1 MTGLCLCPA
10 PSGKEKGTSLHV
22 PLCEKYQ
29 VYQSEGGIFRSSSAY
44 EKTLSVLRPFLL
56 KEVNRTEYLQYVST
70 SCTQLLVLRI
80 RIVRGLTHVRVRRVC
95 SRHIKTYAVQYMFI
109 AHVMSLT
116 VSTIVTWIDMRKQD
130 KEKKLD
136 YVGNVDI
143 MFVAA
148 DYTTATSGL
157 AQ

>member
-1 MTGLCLCPA
+1 
-10 PSGKEKGTSLHV
+10 
-22 PLCEKYQ
+22 
-29 VYQSEGGIFRSSSAY
+29 
-44 EKTLSVLRPFLL
+44 
-56 KEVNRTEYLQYVST
+56 
-70 SCTQLLVLRI
+70 
-80 RIVRGLTHVRVRRVC
+80 
-95 SRHIKTYAVQYMFI
+95 MFI

-116 VSTIVTWIDMRKQD
+116 VSTIVTWIDMRTQD

-148 DYTTATSGL
+148 EYSAATSGL

>member
-1 MTGLCLCPA
+1 
-10 PSGKEKGTSLHV
+10 
-22 PLCEKYQ
+22 
-29 VYQSEGGIFRSSSAY
+29 
-44 EKTLSVLRPFLL
+44 
-56 KEVNRTEYLQYVST
+56 
-70 SCTQLLVLRI
+70 
-80 RIVRGLTHVRVRRVC
+80 
-95 SRHIKTYAVQYMFI
+95 MFI

-116 VSTIVTWIDMRKQD
+116 VSTIVTWIDMQTQD

-148 DYTTATSGL
+148 ECSAATSGL